1 MITIDHFVTAVTSAE
16 AALWHVSPH
25 QCTGP
30 SGKITGETV
39 MIDALPLA
47 FIVLA
52 VGVPVLIG
60 ATILGS
66 RV

>member
-1 MITIDHFVTAVTSAE
+1 
-16 AALWHVSPH
+16 
-25 QCTGP
+25 
-30 SGKITGETV
+30 

-47 FIVLA
+47 FIAFA

>member
-1 MITIDHFVTAVTSAE
+1 MHRGFR
-16 AALWHVSPH
+16 
-25 QCTGP
+25 QNNR
-30 SGKITGETV
+30 ETV